1 MIQQTETGVT
11 GKVLDVSS
19 YELGG
24 ELYDT
29 GRVDFSRGR
38 PIKVI
43 SKTGAFSLL
52 NKACKNP
59 LLSTNLLLCDTIH
72 HCHCQ

>member
-24 ELYDT
+24 ELNDT

-38 PIKVI
+38 PGVAGE
-43 SKTGAFSLL
+43 SAR
-52 NKACKNP
+52 
-59 LLSTNLLLCDTIH
+59 
-72 HCHCQ
+72 